1 MARLVEFAGAPPEV
15 FGTDADGDLVAI
27 GPNAD
32 YRGELL
38 EDGGLGDT
46 DAFQN
51 VVREA
56 EQASAIFYVNFDAGD
71 WLTSLAEDD
80 QEMTDNLEPLQGLGF
95 STWTTDEGAHAIFR
109 LTTD

>member
-1 MARLVEFAGAPPEV
+1 MRTGFGRCNDEKVERF
-15 FGTDADGDLVAI
+15 
-27 GPNAD
+27 
-32 YRGELL
+32 GELL

-71 WLTSLAEDD
+71 WLTSLAEGD